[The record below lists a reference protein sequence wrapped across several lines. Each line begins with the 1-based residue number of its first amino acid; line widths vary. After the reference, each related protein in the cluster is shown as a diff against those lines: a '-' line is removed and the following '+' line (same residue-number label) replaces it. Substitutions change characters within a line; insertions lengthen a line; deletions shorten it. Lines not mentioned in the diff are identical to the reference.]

1 MMEGG
6 TRSAWRLPDLLTE
19 LEKFVQTKG
28 GQQVVECE
36 ILLEDRFKRLE
47 IRRLAQKFPSLL
59 IRLSVDPNT
68 WVEEATLSLRDNA
81 VVMRVAW
88 SKVATGFVSKREL
101 FIELAKISSS
111 YDLQPVMLDEQKL
124 ILRKNVTRRELIGPS
139 SKRRNVRW
147 RGR

>member
-6 TRSAWRLPDLLTE
+6 TRSARRLPDLLTE

-36 ILLEDRFKRLE
+36 VLLEDRLKRLE

-59 IRLSVDPNT
+59 VRLSVDPNP
-68 WVEEATLSLRDNA
+68 WVEEATLSLRNNA
-81 VVMRVAW
+81 VVMRVAC

-111 YDLQPVMLDEQKL
+111 HDFQPVMLTS
-124 ILRKNVTRRELIGPS
+124 RS
-139 SKRRNVRW
+139 SS
-147 RGR
+147 